1 MIRIFLEMEPRY
13 QNKVYIQNKTKKIDL
28 SLSKK
33 DLETSRRLLK
43 SVTNFF
49 SYQPKFEKLNLDK
62 TKLVDASHHMGGMIF
77 PKVVDKN
84 LKIKGTKNIF
94 CCSSAIFPSSG
105 SVNPTLI
112 ICALAERL
120 SLYLKKN

>member
-1 MIRIFLEMEPRY
+1 MAACASPSDFL
-13 QNKVYIQNKTKKIDL
+13 V
-28 SLSKK
+28 SLQA
-33 DLETSRRLLK
+33 TTTITATK